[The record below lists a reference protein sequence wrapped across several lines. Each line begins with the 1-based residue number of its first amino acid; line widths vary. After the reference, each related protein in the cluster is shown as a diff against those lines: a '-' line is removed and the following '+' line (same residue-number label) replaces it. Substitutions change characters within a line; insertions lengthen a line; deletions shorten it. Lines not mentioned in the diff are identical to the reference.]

1 VTRDRPARDVGARAR
16 TRCHGDGDSRHP
28 ARSYPPARVC
38 VCPACGAHMRVR
50 RRRRQGDGALERL
63 GGHQVVPPSVKRHHN
78 HLDHGCACTRQPNE
92 LRRCHCDEYHR
103 K

>member
-1 VTRDRPARDVGARAR
+1 MTRDRPARDVGARAR

-50 RRRRQGDGALERL
+50 RRRQGDGALERL
-63 GGHQVVPPSVKRHHN
+63 GGHQVVPPPSVKRHHN